1 MFEKE
6 LEKFREVQEH
16 MKGEYPNG
24 GFVVIKDDE
33 VLGVWYNR
41 LDALKEGIAKYGNNV
56 PFLVKDIRENLD
68 DVTNVINFSRDI
80 RFA

>member
-6 LEKFREVQEH
+6 LIKFREIQDH
-16 MKGEYPNG
+16 LMGENPNG
-24 GFVVIKDDE
+24 GYVVIKDGE
-33 VLGVWYNR
+33 VLGIWNDR
-41 LDALKEGIAKYGNNV
+41 LDALKAGLAKFGNI

-80 RFA
+80 QFA

>member
-6 LEKFREVQEH
+6 LIKFREIQDH
-16 MKGEYPNG
+16 LKGENLNG
-24 GFVVIKDDE
+24 GFVVIKGDE
-33 VLGVWYNR
+33 VLGVWNDR
-41 LDALKEGIAKYGNNV
+41 LDALKEGLAKYGNI

-80 RFA
+80 QFA